1 MQQPKLPLR
10 LFLFIFGFNLL
21 CLYAQSVSGTRG
33 LIHSPTAELF
43 PDKTFILGASFI
55 PKPYFQRFNR
65 RVNPGMPTY
74 ANLTLLPF
82 MEVMFRYTHEL
93 NMKVN
98 PETRYFPDR
107 MMTFRFQLLKEKT
120 KLPALVIGLQ
130 DVTRLI
136 NLSSSSA
143 NNYSAIYGVITKS
156 MRTKNWNLKTSLGY
170 GLEIEEV
177 RTLEDYRGVF
187 GGIELAYQSLPDTTF
202 MLEYNSY
209 HPILGISHLFFK
221 RFHFMVGLWDLKKI
235 TGGINY
241 RKIL

>member
-1 MQQPKLPLR
+1 MQQPKLILR
-10 LFLFIFGFNLL
+10 LLLFILGLNLSG
-21 CLYAQSVSGTRG
+21 LYAQSVSGTRG

-43 PDKTFILGASFI
+43 PDKTFILGASYI

-74 ANLTLLPF
+74 VNLTLLPF

-98 PETRYFPDR
+98 PQTEYFPDR
-107 MMTFRFQLLKEKT
+107 MMTFRFQLLKEKN
-120 KLPALVIGLQ
+120 KLPAFVLGLQ
-130 DVTRLI
+130 DVTRLV
-136 NLSSSSA
+136 NLSSSA
-143 NNYSAIYGVITKS
+143 NNYAALYGVVTKS
-156 MRTKNWNLKTSLGY
+156 FNAKNWLLKTSLGY

-187 GGIELAYQSLPDTTF
+187 GGIELAHQSLPDTSF

-209 HPILGISHLFFK
+209 HPIVGINHLFFK